1 MSVDLGVPLHD
12 RELELRLL
20 CRGDRRAFT
29 ALRERNGA
37 WLRPWDAT
45 LPGLGFSRPS
55 FDATR
60 RWMARGVRAGE
71 LVPLVIVVEG
81 RLVGQITAGPLQYGA
96 QSSAP
101 IGYWVDREMAGRG
114 IMPRALALLIDHCF
128 AGIGLHRIE
137 VNIRPE
143 NHASLRVAQKLH
155 LRDEGLRE
163 RFIHVDGAWRDHRSF
178 ALTAEEVLGGPD
190 GRGVLARLLAEP
202 DPRARSTPP
211 GTSGPDAVWD
221 TFLPDLGAS

>member
-1 MSVDLGVPLHD
+1 MVPLRD
-12 RELELRLL
+12 RELELRPLR
-20 CRGDRRAFT
+20 RGDRRAFT

-45 LPGLGFSRPS
+45 LPGGGWSRPA
-55 FDATR
+55 FGATR
-60 RWMARGVRAGE
+60 RWMARGVREGT
-71 LVPLVIVVEG
+71 LIPYVITVDG

-96 QSSAP
+96 QSSTP
-101 IGYWVDREMAGRG
+101 IGYWVDRQVAGRG

-128 AGIGLHRIE
+128 AGVGLHRIE

-202 DPRARSTPP
+202 APGPARPATTPP
-211 GTSGPDAVWD
+211 APDAVWD
-221 TFLPDLGAS
+221 TLFPDLGAS